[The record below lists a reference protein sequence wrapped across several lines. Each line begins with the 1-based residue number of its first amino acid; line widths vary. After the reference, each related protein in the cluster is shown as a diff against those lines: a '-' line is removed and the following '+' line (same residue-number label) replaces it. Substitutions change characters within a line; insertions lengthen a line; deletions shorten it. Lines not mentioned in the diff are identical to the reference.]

1 MSNPVVRREVLKLV
15 DEARSNGATM
25 RRISPIIGYS
35 TRTLKRWRSSEIDK
49 RTQRDNFKPANKL
62 SDDEREELIQ
72 VANNK
77 EYKNLSPHQIV
88 PKLADKGIY
97 LASEAT
103 FYRVLKENQ
112 QLKHRHKA
120 KPATRAKPTPLIASK
135 PNEVYSWDITYLP
148 STVKGIFFYL
158 YLFMDIYS
166 RKIVG
171 WQIYST
177 QSAALASE
185 IMKDIAVRENIQE
198 GEVTL
203 HSDNGSPMKGATF
216 LSTLQKLGIMP
227 TFSRP
232 SVSDDNPYSESLFR
246 TLKYSATYPNNPFDS
261 VADARVWTTGFV
273 EWYNNFHCH
282 SAIEFVTPSQR
293 HREEDKDILQ
303 ARKRLYEE
311 AKSKNPL
318 RWSGSTRRWVFIKK
332 VYLNPNK
339 ERVNTTEDIIA
350 LELHSS

>member
-1 MSNPVVRREVLKLV
+1 MSSPVVRREILKLV
-15 DEARSNGATM
+15 DEAKSNGATM

-35 TRTLKRWRSSEIDK
+35 TRTLKRWRNSEVDM
-49 RTQRDNFKPANKL
+49 RTQRNDFRPENKL
-62 SDDEREELIQ
+62 SDEEREGLIK
-72 VANNK
+72 VANN
-77 EYKNLSPHQIV
+77 EDYKNLSPHQIV

-103 FYRVLKENQ
+103 FYRVLRENQ

-120 KPATRAKPTPLIASK
+120 KPATRAKPTPLVATR

-171 WQIYST
+171 WQIYSA
-177 QSAALASE
+177 QSATLASE
-185 IMKDIAVRENIQE
+185 IMKDIAVKENIQE
-198 GEVTL
+198 GEITL

-246 TLKYSATYPNNPFDS
+246 TLKYSATYPNKPFES
-261 VADARVWTTGFV
+261 VTDARVWTAGFV
-273 EWYNNFHCH
+273 EWYNNKHCH

-318 RWSGSTRRWVFIKK
+318 RWSGNTRRWTFIKK

-339 ERVNTTEDIIA
+339 ERVNTTEDIM
-350 LELHSS
+350 LSELHSS

>member
-1 MSNPVVRREVLKLV
+1 MSSPVVRREVLKLV
-15 DEARSNGATM
+15 DEAKSKGATM

-35 TRTLKRWRSSEIDK
+35 TRTLKRWKSSEVDK
-49 RTQRDNFKPANKL
+49 RTQRADFRPENKL
-62 SDDEREELIQ
+62 SDDEKEELIQ
-72 VANNK
+72 VANNE

-88 PKLADKGIY
+88 PKLADTGVY
-97 LASEAT
+97 LASEST
-103 FYRVLKENQ
+103 FYRVLRENK

-120 KPATRAKPTPLIASK
+120 KQATRAKPTPLVATK

-246 TLKYSATYPNNPFDS
+246 TLKYSATYPSDPFES
-261 VADARVWTTGFV
+261 VSDARVWTTGFV

-293 HREEDKDILQ
+293 HSEEDKDILQ

-318 RWSGSTRRWVFIKK
+318 RWSGNTRRWVFIKK

-339 ERVNTTEDIIA
+339 ERTNTVEDIIA
-350 LELHSS
+350 PELHSS

>member
-1 MSNPVVRREVLKLV
+1 MSSLVVRKEVLKLV
-15 DEARSNGATM
+15 DEAKSNGATL
-25 RRISPIIGYS
+25 RKISPIIGYS
-35 TRTLKRWRSSEIDK
+35 TRTLKRWRSSEVDK
-49 RTQRDNFKPANKL
+49 RTQRNNFKPTNKL
-62 SDDEREELIQ
+62 SDDERKELIE
-72 VANNK
+72 VANN
-77 EYKNLSPHQIV
+77 EEHKNLSPHQIV

-97 LASEAT
+97 LASEST

-112 QLKHRHKA
+112 QLKYRHKA
-120 KPATRAKPTPLIASK
+120 KPATRAKPTPLVATK

-148 STVKGIFFYL
+148 TIVKGIFFYL

-171 WQIYST
+171 WQIYIT
-177 QSAALASE
+177 QSSSLASE
-185 IMKDIAVRENIQE
+185 IMKDIAIRENIQE

-246 TLKYSATYPNNPFDS
+246 TLKYSATYPNKPFES
-261 VADARVWTTGFV
+261 VTDARVWTAGFV
-273 EWYNNFHCH
+273 EWYNYKHCH

-303 ARKRLYEE
+303 ARKILYEE
-311 AKSKNPL
+311 AKNKNPL
-318 RWSGSTRRWVFIKK
+318 RWSGSTRRWGFIKK
-332 VYLNPNK
+332 VYLNPSK
-339 ERVNTTEDIIA
+339 EKINNTADTMVS
-350 LELHSS
+350 ELHSS

>member
-1 MSNPVVRREVLKLV
+1 MSSPVVRREVLKLV
-15 DEARSNGATM
+15 DEAKSKGATM

-35 TRTLKRWRSSEIDK
+35 TRTLKRWRINEIDK
-49 RTQRDNFKPANKL
+49 RTQRNNFKPANKL
-62 SDDEREELIQ
+62 SDDEKEELIQ
-72 VANNK
+72 VANNE

-88 PKLADKGIY
+88 PKLADAGVY
-97 LASEAT
+97 LASEST
-103 FYRVLKENQ
+103 FYRVLRENK

-120 KPATRAKPTPLIASK
+120 KQATRAKPTPLVATR

-246 TLKYSATYPNNPFDS
+246 TLKYSATYPNDPFES
-261 VADARVWTTGFV
+261 VSDARVWTIGFV
-273 EWYNNFHCH
+273 EWYNNSHCH

-318 RWSGSTRRWVFIKK
+318 RWSGNTRRWVFIKK

-339 ERVNTTEDIIA
+339 ERTNTVEDIIA
-350 LELHSS
+350 PELHSS